1 MHAKV
6 PKQAEE
12 GVEDAADY
20 QLVDDPIL
28 GFPNFQRCPRPP
40 NPEYVETWGLGLAMP
55 MYTRHVTDRL
65 HLNNMDRGYI
75 KGIYIQR
82 FRYSNVLKSKK
93 CKQKVCRARQTESK
107 FRITA
112 SGLHLVMR

>member
-1 MHAKV
+1 MHATG
-6 PKQAEE
+6 PKHAEE

-20 QLVDDPIL
+20 RLVDDPIL
-28 GFPNFQRCPRPP
+28 GFPNFQRCPGPYDP
-40 NPEYVETWGLGLAMP
+40 KYVETWGLCLAMP
-55 MYTRHVTDRL
+55 LPTTHVTNRL
-65 HLNNMDRGYI
+65 HLNNRDRGYI

-93 CKQKVCRARQTESK
+93 CKQKVCRARPTESK
-107 FRITA
+107 SRITA